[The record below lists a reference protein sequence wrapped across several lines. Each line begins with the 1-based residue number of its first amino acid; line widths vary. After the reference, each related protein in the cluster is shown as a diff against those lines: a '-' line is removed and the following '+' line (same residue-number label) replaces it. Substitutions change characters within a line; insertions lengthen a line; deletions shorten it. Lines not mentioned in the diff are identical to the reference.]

1 MSLKKYNMNRFICS
15 LLVILVA
22 SISLTAQKNT
32 YSTAK
37 DSDSKAV
44 ATLNKIKT
52 KYSSASQQ
60 ITSVFSLKME
70 FPGQSTRLEKG
81 TMTQLGTKFNLDIKD
96 MGIINDGKTVW
107 FINKKQKEVQINDY
121 VKGSS
126 QGIVNPA
133 DFISQYDQK
142 NFVAAVTFDGA
153 QSGKQVQI
161 IECKPVKKG
170 TEYSK
175 ARITVN
181 KPTGELIAMEIF
193 NKDGSRHTLNVSK
206 TTFGK
211 PGSATVFTFN
221 KAKYP
226 GYNVEDLRVN

>member
-1 MSLKKYNMNRFICS
+1 MNRFICS
-15 LLVILVA
+15 LIVIFITSL
-22 SISLTAQKNT
+22 SLTAQKNT

-37 DSDSKAV
+37 DSDAKAV

-133 DFISQYDQK
+133 DFK
-142 NFVAAVTFDGA
+142 NFIAAVTFDGA
-153 QSGKQVQI
+153 QSGKQVQV

>member
-1 MSLKKYNMNRFICS
+1 MTI
-15 LLVILVA
+15 LLTA
-22 SISLTAQKNT
+22 LTVSFAQKNT
-32 YSTAK
+32 YSAAK
-37 DSDSKAV
+37 DSDAKAV
-44 ATLNKIKT
+44 SILNKIKT

-60 ITSVFSLKME
+60 ITSAFSLKME

-81 TMTQLGTKFNLDIKD
+81 TMIQLGPKFNLDIKD
-96 MGIINDGKTVW
+96 MAIINDGKTVW
-107 FINKKQKEVQINDY
+107 FVNKKQKEVQINDY
-121 VKGSS
+121 VKGSN

-133 DFISQYDQK
+133 DFISQYEQK
-142 NFVAAVTFDGA
+142 SFVAALTFEGA

-161 IECKPVKKG
+161 IECKPVKKN

-181 KPTGELIAMEIF
+181 KATNELIAMEIF
-193 NKDGSRHTLNVSK
+193 NKDGSRHTLNVNK
-206 TTFGK
+206 TTFAK
-211 PGSATVFTFN
+211 AGSTTAFSFN

>member
-1 MSLKKYNMNRFICS
+1 MNRFICLLALMITSSS
-15 LLVILVA
+15 LIF
-22 SISLTAQKNT
+22 AQKNT

-37 DSDSKAV
+37 DSDAKAV
-44 ATLNKIKT
+44 TTLNKIKT
-52 KYSSASQQ
+52 KYANASQQ
-60 ITSVFSLKME
+60 ISSNFSLKME

-81 TMTQLGTKFNLDIKD
+81 SMIQLGSKFNLDIKD
-96 MGIINDGKTVW
+96 MAIINDGKTVW

-121 VKGSS
+121 VKGSN

-133 DFISQYDQK
+133 EFISQYDAK
-142 NFVAAVTFDGA
+142 SFVAAVSFDGA
-153 QSGKQVQI
+153 QSGKQVQV
-161 IECKPVKKG
+161 IELKPVKKN

-181 KPTGELIAMEIF
+181 KATSELIGMEIF
-193 NKDGSRHTLNVSK
+193 NKDGSRHTLNVTK
-206 TTFGK
+206 
-211 PGSATVFTFN
+211 TVFAKPTGATAFVFN

>member
-1 MSLKKYNMNRFICS
+1 M
-15 LLVILVA
+15 
-22 SISLTAQKNT
+22 
-32 YSTAK
+32 
-37 DSDSKAV
+37 
-44 ATLNKIKT
+44 
-52 KYSSASQQ
+52 
-60 ITSVFSLKME
+60 
-70 FPGQSTRLEKG
+70 
-81 TMTQLGTKFNLDIKD
+81 
-96 MGIINDGKTVW
+96 
-107 FINKKQKEVQINDY
+107 
-121 VKGSS
+121 
-126 QGIVNPA
+126 
-133 DFISQYDQK
+133 
-142 NFVAAVTFDGA
+142 
-153 QSGKQVQI
+153 
-161 IECKPVKKG
+161 ECKPVKKG